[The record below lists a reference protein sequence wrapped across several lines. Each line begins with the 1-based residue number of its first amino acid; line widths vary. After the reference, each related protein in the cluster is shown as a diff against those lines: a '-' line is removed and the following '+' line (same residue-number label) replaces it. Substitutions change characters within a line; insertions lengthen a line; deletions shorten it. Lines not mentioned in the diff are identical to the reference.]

1 MKAPLWLGT
10 CIISGCWLQL
20 WLLDIVKSLSKSMVS
35 YKYDFLYTKKKT
47 LAILAGSRRKH
58 NCQSNSSEQITKVT
72 VVSTD

>member
-1 MKAPLWLGT
+1 M
-10 CIISGCWLQL
+10 IFYIQ
-20 WLLDIVKSLSKSMVS
+20 
-35 YKYDFLYTKKKT
+35 KKKT